1 MAGSSIASINGSNS
15 NHHHPSASSN
25 TISALSMNNHMP
37 SSTPTSLSIS
47 IQSNNNNNNINN
59 SSNISNGNPNTN
71 PNNTNNINN
80 SSNGHININRNA
92 SNIPQVD
99 GPVDS
104 SQQQI
109 LNEASNDDE
118 LGSDLDDDRDEEAE
132 LNELEDFVLCTY
144 EKVTRTKNKWRGILK
159 NGIVHIRGRDYVFN
173 RANFEFEW

>member
-1 MAGSSIASINGSNS
+1 MAGSSVASINGSNNS
-15 NHHHPSASSN
+15 HHHPSASSN
-25 TISALSMNNHMP
+25 TISALSMNNHMS

-47 IQSNNNNNNINN
+47 IQSNNNNINNNSNIN
-59 SSNISNGNPNTN
+59 NGNPNLN
-71 PNNTNNINN
+71 PNNNNNNINN

-109 LNEASNDDE
+109 LNDASNDDE

>member
-1 MAGSSIASINGSNS
+1 MAGPSAGASINGNS
-15 NHHHPSASSN
+15 GHHYPSASSN
-25 TISALSMNNHMP
+25 SALSNTTSTISMKP
-37 SSTPTSLSIS
+37 ASSTPASLSIS
-47 IQSNNNNNNINN
+47 IQSNNNNNN
-59 SSNISNGNPNTN
+59 NG
-71 PNNTNNINN
+71 
-80 SSNGHININRNA
+80 NGHINTNRNG
-92 SNIPQVD
+92 NIPQVD

-104 SQQQI
+104 SQQHPS
-109 LNEASNDDE
+109 LNDVSNDDE